1 MVCLDFVLLRAAVL
15 AGLGIARLPESVV
28 REDLRSGALR
38 RVLPEWNTPQG
49 ILHVVF
55 PSRRGML
62 PAVRAFID
70 FLAARMPAML

>member
-1 MVCLDFVLLRAAVL
+1 
-15 AGLGIARLPESVV
+15 
-28 REDLRSGALR
+28 
-38 RVLPEWNTPQG
+38 VLPEWNTPQG